1 MVDRRI
7 MTMQDVECVL
17 SGTELDKLASDLRG
31 NLIRLDD
38 PDYNTVRKVWN
49 GLIDKRP
56 ALIARCTD
64 ADDVNHIREICS
76 GTRSPGF
83 DSRRWSQRCRAGGVR
98 EGSDDRSLADEENPN

>member
-7 MTMQDVECVL
+7 MTMRGVECVL
-17 SGTELDKLASDLRG
+17 GGTELDKFASELRG

-56 ALIARCTD
+56 
-64 ADDVNHIREICS
+64 H
-76 GTRSPGF
+76 
-83 DSRRWSQRCRAGGVR
+83 
-98 EGSDDRSLADEENPN
+98 